1 MYWLSVERYENW
13 IVDRNS
19 GFTFLGISERKQKIA
34 EKMEIGDILV
44 TYVSSG
50 YSCFSDA
57 REIVSEKPKRSKFG
71 LIYDEPYPYFIETKP
86 LVILHETQWVK
97 IHKLVTSL
105 GFLPKEKDWRQV
117 LRNSPKKLSNA
128 DGEIILVALNNA
140 YRQCNSTE

>member
-1 MYWLSVERYENW
+1 
-13 IVDRNS
+13 
-19 GFTFLGISERKQKIA
+19 
-34 EKMEIGDILV
+34 
-44 TYVSSG
+44 
-50 YSCFSDA
+50 
-57 REIVSEKPKRSKFG
+57 
-71 LIYDEPYPYFIETKP
+71 